1 MAFDAAQI
9 LRQTYASG
17 AERID
22 VSSLMRQTE
31 PQAVARGE
39 LMGTAVV
46 LQEDPMAEL
55 MDSME
60 ELSFQFEEK
69 TAKRVAERRL
79 GEMQGPRS
87 ALVKAIETW
96 MSMMPDMPGRD
107 FITRLARGLR
117 SAAGA
122 GNLPDARELLKE
134 LARGSTDPSHQFAML
149 DILEQ
154 AFGVGEED
162 LQALVRQAK
171 AALVQEKGPEI
182 RAGINLAEEVNAR
195 ATTPEQM
202 QELRDMY
209 RSEVVGF
216 TSPQDCFRS
225 LLASRG
231 PGRLADAIS
240 FLIAGC
246 GKDLASSS
254 PSLEAASLG
263 RILTDLGCVHSLQS
277 VLEDL
282 SALAARMGKEFG
294 EKCLMN
300 GEQMTGRVMDLTEQ
314 AFVDAA
320 FQAAFPAAFHE
331 GRRQAAARGRRAG
344 TSRRACRARERRRGG
359 LRMTAPSWV
368 DSVVGEFGQS
378 AGLGRIS
385 LGDKGVAA
393 LSFQNGLRTGYIAKS
408 GRAVF
413 AVKIADRDVTLPA
426 VNAAFAF
433 LWRLAMEFGGVS

>member
-1 MAFDAAQI
+1 MALDAAQI
-9 LRQTYASG
+9 LRQTYAAG

-22 VSSLMRQTE
+22 VASLMRQAE

-46 LQEDPMAEL
+46 VEADPMAEL

-69 TAKRVAERRL
+69 TAKRVGERRL

-87 ALVKAIETW
+87 ALLKAIETW

-117 SAAGA
+117 SASAA

-154 AFGVGEED
+154 AFGAGEEE
-162 LQALVRQAK
+162 LAALVRQAK
-171 AALVQEKGPEI
+171 ATLAEAKGPEI

-202 QELRDMY
+202 QELRDLY

-216 TSPQDCFRS
+216 TNPQDCFRS
-225 LLASRG
+225 LLAARG
-231 PGRLADAIS
+231 PGHLAEAIS

-246 GKDLASSS
+246 GKDLSSS
-254 PSLEAASLG
+254 APSLEAAALG
-263 RILTDLGCVHSLQS
+263 RILTDLGCVQSLQTI
-277 VLEDL
+277 LEEFTK
-282 SALAARMGKEFG
+282 LATRMGREFG
-294 EKCLMN
+294 ENCRLN
-300 GEQMTGRVMDLTEQ
+300 GEQMTGRVVDLTEQ
-314 AFVDAA
+314 AFVVAGAIAAFEGECGLAGLLARMDFTRELTRLFRKLSPRLFAKEGDRQRLVDAA
-320 FQAAFPAAFHE
+320 QEHLD
-331 GRRQAAARGRRAG
+331 
-344 TSRRACRARERRRGG
+344 G
-359 LRMTAPSWV
+359 LIAQENEEEEATA
-368 DSVVGEFGQS
+368 
-378 AGLGRIS
+378 
-385 LGDKGVAA
+385 
-393 LSFQNGLRTGYIAKS
+393 
-408 GRAVF
+408 
-413 AVKIADRDVTLPA
+413 
-426 VNAAFAF
+426 
-433 LWRLAMEFGGVS
+433 

>member
-1 MAFDAAQI
+1 MALDAAQI
-9 LRQTYASG
+9 LRQTYAAG

-22 VSSLMRQTE
+22 VASLMRQAE

-46 LQEDPMAEL
+46 VEADPMAEL

-69 TAKRVAERRL
+69 TAKRVGERRL

-87 ALVKAIETW
+87 ALLKAIETW

-117 SAAGA
+117 SASAA

-154 AFGVGEED
+154 AFGAGEEE
-162 LQALVRQAK
+162 LAALVRQAK
-171 AALVQEKGPEI
+171 ATLAEAKGPEI

-202 QELRDMY
+202 QELRDLY

-225 LLASRG
+225 LLAARG
-231 PGRLADAIS
+231 PGHLAEAIS

-246 GKDLASSS
+246 GKDLSSS
-254 PSLEAASLG
+254 APSLEAAALG
-263 RILTDLGCVHSLQS
+263 RILTDLGCVQSLQT
-277 VLEDL
+277 VLEEFTK
-282 SALAARMGKEFG
+282 LATRMGREFG
-294 EKCLMN
+294 ENCRLN
-300 GEQMTGRVMDLTEQ
+300 GEQMTGRVVDLTEQ
-314 AFVDAA
+314 AFVVAGAIAAFEGECGLAGLLARMDFTRELTRLFRKLSPRLFAKEGDRQRLVDAA
-320 FQAAFPAAFHE
+320 QEHLD
-331 GRRQAAARGRRAG
+331 
-344 TSRRACRARERRRGG
+344 G
-359 LRMTAPSWV
+359 LIAQENEEEEATA
-368 DSVVGEFGQS
+368 
-378 AGLGRIS
+378 
-385 LGDKGVAA
+385 
-393 LSFQNGLRTGYIAKS
+393 
-408 GRAVF
+408 
-413 AVKIADRDVTLPA
+413 
-426 VNAAFAF
+426 
-433 LWRLAMEFGGVS
+433 